1 MVVLMSAGGK
11 PLRLSVHLR
20 DALRAKNEPA

>member
-1 MVVLMSAGGK
+1 LMSGGGK
-11 PLRLSVHLR
+11 PLRLSAHLR